1 MNIYLLV
8 LLLISGIFGITVSSI
23 AIKNYKSNT
32 EINIYF
38 ILFLMVLSL
47 IKLGTGINFIIF
59 KKELF
64 SNFFF
69 QSNVSVLA
77 LTLIYFYLKNSFNK
91 NHGVKTKRI
100 LLHSIFPLFY
110 IAISIYSNNSEEKHP
125 QFNLTSLLYYLFF
138 IYVTTYDYLCIR
150 LTYKN
155 FLNEKIK
162 NKNESQCKTIY
173 KWANFIYLE
182 IIIITISPLL
192 LYCFKDLKEMKEMES
207 IYQSITSAI
216 LMIVSCKIVCCPE
229 MFYGYTILKDKISKN
244 QQTTLKFDSIWIYSD
259 KVTPNKIQDVT
270 LKSKIDP
277 KLVGYLN
284 QIEDIIHQN
293 SFFIRSDVKIKN
305 LSLQLNIPMS
315 HLNYIFKYHSKVT
328 FIELKNIIKIHYAT
342 TLIQEDYLKS
352 NTLNCLSKEVG
363 FISYDPFYR
372 NFKKITGTT
381 PLDYYNTIRANK
393 EL

>member
-47 IKLGTGINFIIF
+47 MKLGTGINFIIF

-64 SNFFF
+64 SDFFF
-69 QSNVSVLA
+69 ESNVSVLA
-77 LTLIYFYLKNSFNK
+77 LTLIYFYFKNAFNE
-91 NHGVKTKRI
+91 NHEVKTKRI

-110 IAISIYSNNSEEKHP
+110 IAISIYSNNTEENNHK
-125 QFNLTSLLYYLFF
+125 FNLISLQYYLFF
-138 IYVTTYDYLCIR
+138 IYITTYDYLCIR
-150 LTYKN
+150 ITYKN
-155 FLNEKIK
+155 LLNEKGK
-162 NKNESQCKTIY
+162 NKSESKFKTIY
-173 KWANFIYLE
+173 KWANFIYPQ
-182 IIIITISPLL
+182 IIIITFSPLL
-192 LYCFKDLKEMKEMES
+192 LYCFKDSDGMEF
-207 IYQSITSAI
+207 IYQPITSVI
-216 LMIVSCKIVCCPE
+216 LIIVSCKIISCPE
-229 MFYGYTILKDKISKN
+229 IFYGYNTLKDKISKN
-244 QQTTLKFDSIWIYSD
+244 QQLTLKFDSFWIYSD
-259 KVTPNKIQDVT
+259 KITPNKIQDLT

-277 KLVGYLN
+277 KLIGYIN
-284 QIEDIIHQN
+284 QIEEIIHQN

-305 LSLQLNIPMS
+305 LSLHLNIPMS

-393 EL
+393 GW